1 MERMLNWYKWID
13 LKFKI
18 YDWYN
23 NWHRNK
29 RAYDFELERN
39 EILCAY
45 HAFFQ
50 RWRNRKSGK
59 LKKWLERNGLPNSA
73 LIKGE
78 SFFLGCRVT
87 GGGDGE
93 QGGVG
98 KLEALVM
105 SSDCNH
111 ERLVNSASTS
121 QSSLCIFSFILG
133 ESRFIRFSTS
143 IDSPFIFTIFHRIS
157 IERTMLRI

>member
-1 MERMLNWYKWID
+1 MNSRETEFYVRFFND
-13 LKFKI
+13 G
-18 YDWYN
+18 
-23 NWHRNK
+23 
-29 RAYDFELERN
+29 
-39 EILCAY
+39 EIEKV
-45 HAFFQ
+45 Q
-50 RWRNRKSGK
+50 K
-59 LKKWLERNGLPNSA
+59 LKKRLERNGLPNSA

-133 ESRFIRFSTS
+133 ESRFVRFSTS

>member
-1 MERMLNWYKWID
+1 MCINS
-13 LKFKI
+13 FKI
-18 YDWYN
+18 ISSTFSRQHYSKHSFNDRKN
-23 NWHRNK
+23 RNS
-29 RAYDFELERN
+29 N
-39 EILCAY
+39 E
-45 HAFFQ
+45 
-50 RWRNRKSGK
+50 
-59 LKKWLERNGLPNSA
+59 NGLPNSA

-121 QSSLCIFSFILG
+121 QSSLRIFSFILG

-143 IDSPFIFTIFHRIS
+143 IDSPFIFTIFHRTKVS
-157 IERTMLRI
+157 NEQCCVSG

>member
-1 MERMLNWYKWID
+1 MCINS
-13 LKFKI
+13 FKI
-18 YDWYN
+18 ISSAFNRVLNILLMIERIESRMKKNDWN
-23 NWHRNK
+23 G
-29 RAYDFELERN
+29 E
-39 EILCAY
+39 
-45 HAFFQ
+45 
-50 RWRNRKSGK
+50 
-59 LKKWLERNGLPNSA
+59 NGLPNSA

-98 KLEALVM
+98 KLESLVM

-121 QSSLCIFSFILG
+121 QSSLRIFSFILG

-143 IDSPFIFTIFHRIS
+143 IDSPFIFTIFHRTKLS
-157 IERTMLRI
+157 NEQCCVSG